1 MVNQSFI
8 KTSLLSGVAL
18 MAFAANS
25 VLCRLA
31 LGAGSIDP
39 ASFTNLRMISGA
51 MVLLIILI
59 FQKSEKSATSKGSW
73 FASLALFAYAV
84 TFSYA
89 YLSVDTG
96 TGALILFGTVQ
107 IAMIVISIISGERL
121 HITEWCG
128 AVIAFTG
135 FAYLI
140 LPSVSSPSISG
151 FLLMV
156 IAGVSW
162 ALYTIFGRNSKNPL
176 MDTTY
181 NFIRTLPFIAIF
193 FIITIKDINFTSEG
207 LILALLSGG
216 LTSGIG
222 YTIWYIALKGLTA
235 TQAAVIQ
242 LFVPVLAAIG
252 GVLFVAE
259 LMTLRLIIS
268 TCVVLGGILMVVLGR
283 YYSLKRVLKST

>member
-1 MVNQSFI
+1 MVNQTLL
-8 KTSLLSGVAL
+8 KTSLLSGL
-18 MAFAANS
+18 SLIAFAANS

-31 LGAGSIDP
+31 LGTGSIDP
-39 ASFTNLRMISGA
+39 ASFTNIRMMAGA
-51 MVLLIILI
+51 VVLFIILR
-59 FQKSEKSATSKGSW
+59 FQANKNSVTSKGSW
-73 FASLALFAYAV
+73 FASFALFAYAV

-89 YLSVDTG
+89 YVSVDTG

-107 IAMIVISIISGERL
+107 ITMILLSIISGERL

-135 FAYLI
+135 FVYLI
-140 LPSVSSPSISG
+140 IPTVSSPSIYG

-156 IAGVSW
+156 IAGISW
-162 ALYTIFGRNSKNPL
+162 ALYTLSGRSSKNPL

-193 FIITIKDINFTSEG
+193 FVITIKDINFTSQG
-207 LILALLSGG
+207 LILAVLSGG

-242 LFVPVLAAIG
+242 LFVPVIAAIG

-259 LMTLRLIIS
+259 SMTLRLIVS

-283 YYSLKRVLKST
+283 YYSLKNA